1 MFSPPLGTPGG
12 PALSPRCGA
21 SSPRWSHHPP
31 PGWSSASSVSSYDSH
46 RPAAASPPPPSPPRV
61 AVPPTAPVGP
71 LPPLAPPRPALQFP
85 ADVGGGGTVPRRPRP
100 SAEYVWS
107 PPPAL
112 LPPPVSTLASPSCST
127 DSVLIDFAQ
136 EAPTAAAAWRSHQV
150 IKGEEEGDEED
161 EITAVV
167 RRPPVSAPPAA
178 TAATLDEWTCEL
190 WEDDPFA
197 RFNGRSPAACTGRP
211 RRSVVAS
218 SSVPSPVAAALL
230 TPTPAEAV
238 LADAHREVASQVDVL
253 QAVRSTWV
261 SLMYMAAGQ
270 AAP

>member
-46 RPAAASPPPPSPPRV
+46 RP
-61 AVPPTAPVGP
+61 
-71 LPPLAPPRPALQFP
+71 
-85 ADVGGGGTVPRRPRP
+85 
-100 SAEYVWS
+100 
-107 PPPAL
+107 
-112 LPPPVSTLASPSCST
+112 
-127 DSVLIDFAQ
+127 
-136 EAPTAAAAWRSHQV
+136 AAWRSHQV